1 MRNMR
6 IRITRDDMLVGRL
19 YEILMR
25 LVEAD
30 IEGTKALELRRVLL
44 EEVATIIGE
53 AGGDESLY
61 SRAARGAEAQ
71 ADAEAE
77 FDESS

>member
-1 MRNMR
+1 MR

-44 EEVATIIGE
+44 EEVATIICE

-61 SRAARGAEAQ
+61 SRAVQGAEAQ

-77 FDESS
+77 SDEPS